1 MHYKDV
7 ICNCL
12 GITVEDIKNSI
23 DNGNTTFEEVKK
35 ATRANTGCGMCTDR
49 LKEVIDDLQK

>member
-1 MHYKDV
+1 MHYKDI

-12 GITVEDIKNSI
+12 GITVEDIKNAI
-23 DNGNTTFEEVKK
+23 DNGNTTFEEVRK
-35 ATRANTGCGMCTDR
+35 ATRANTGCGMCRDR